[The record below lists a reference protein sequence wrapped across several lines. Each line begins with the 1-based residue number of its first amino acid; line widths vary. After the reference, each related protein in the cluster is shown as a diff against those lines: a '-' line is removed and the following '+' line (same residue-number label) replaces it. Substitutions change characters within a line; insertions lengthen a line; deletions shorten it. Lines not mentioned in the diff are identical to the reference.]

1 MSTRDLETIF
11 PQGQILDI
19 GGQRI
24 EIRPL
29 VLGELPAMLRA
40 IRPFASEL
48 SAEPDW
54 LALLAE
60 HGEALLRALAIAS
73 HRSDDWVASLE
84 LDDAITLGAAVFE
97 VNAIFSCAGSPRKS
111 AIWRSRS
118 ASDSAVVRCHRPANS
133 CRASA

>member
-1 MSTRDLETIF
+1 MSAIDLETIF
-11 PQGQILDI
+11 PQGQVLDI

-97 VNAIFSCAGSPRKS
+97 VNADFFVRRVAPKVGDLAQQIGQRLSSGSMSSPG
-111 AIWRSRS
+111 
-118 ASDSAVVRCHRPANS
+118 
-133 CRASA
+133 

>member
-97 VNAIFSCAGSPRKS
+97 VNADFFVRRVAPKVGDLAQQIGQRLSSGSMSSPG
-111 AIWRSRS
+111 
-118 ASDSAVVRCHRPANS
+118 
-133 CRASA
+133 

>member
-29 VLGELPAMLRA
+29 VLGELPAMMRA

-73 HRSDDWVASLE
+73 HRSDDWVAALE

-97 VNAIFSCAGSPRKS
+97 VNADFFVRRVAPKVGDLAQQIGQRLSSGSMPS
-111 AIWRSRS
+111 
-118 ASDSAVVRCHRPANS
+118 PG
-133 CRASA
+133 